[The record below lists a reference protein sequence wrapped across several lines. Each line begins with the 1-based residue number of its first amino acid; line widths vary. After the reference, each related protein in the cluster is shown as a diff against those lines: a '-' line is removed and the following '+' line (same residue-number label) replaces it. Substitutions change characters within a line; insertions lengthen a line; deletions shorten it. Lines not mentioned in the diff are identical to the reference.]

1 MISKLLGKSVPP
13 SKLVMPTVVRSKLDT
28 VPAPKNSIFKLPEI
42 MLEKSTKDIIE
53 LILDDV
59 SNKAIKET
67 TGTSKMKNDNIKM
80 TETTMTLKIAFNLLN
95 KLNIRLSL
103 LKSINLFISRKNGNI
118 SKKTLKLEP
127 VIVNKIIAK
136 QVLIINIF
144 S

>member
-1 MISKLLGKSVPP
+1 MISKLLGKNVPP